1 MSSTLDMTAFDGLYY
16 TPTGAILIHAH
27 MPTIAE
33 ETYSREIS
41 EFEERG
47 FIAIRSALS
56 AAKIASINH
65 AIDEDLQESPDAW
78 LGFNEALV
86 QTVDLIARTPALD
99 FVIENPRVLGFL
111 RNLIGE
117 DITFEEFDVM
127 IREPTSQPQDFK
139 GWHRDLI
146 RRYER
151 RMEIGY
157 ISVIYYLTDVTEA
170 DHCFSIIPETHAR
183 LVDLRPE
190 DVKPGS
196 EVDVLGPAGT
206 AVVFHGR
213 CIHSGKLR
221 PHSRQRRTLHVYYW
235 SAGHPRASEWTPI
248 PRRLYERDD
257 PGLPPKLYSKYG
269 LKEVVDGVGRRPP
282 DLDPAMPVND
292 AIREVHRRTN
302 RRM

>member
-1 MSSTLDMTAFDGLYY
+1 
-16 TPTGAILIHAH
+16 
-27 MPTIAE
+27 MPTILE
-33 ETYSREIS
+33 ETYSQKLS
-41 EFEERG
+41 EFRERG
-47 FIAIRSALS
+47 FIVVPGALTAEQVASANRTL
-56 AAKIASINH
+56 
-65 AIDEDLQESPDAW
+65 DQDLGRSPDAW
-78 LGFNEALV
+78 LGFNEDLV
-86 QTVDLIARTPALD
+86 QTVDLIARTPDLD
-99 FVIENPRVLGFL
+99 FVIENPRMLGFM
-111 RNLIGE
+111 RELIGE

-127 IREPTSQPQDFK
+127 IRQPTTLPQDFK

-146 RRYER
+146 RNYDR

-190 DVKPGS
+190 DVTRGS
-196 EVDVLGPAGT
+196 EIDVHGPAGT

-221 PHSRQRRTLHVYYW
+221 IHSRQRRTLHVYYW

-248 PRRLYERDD
+248 PQRLAERND
-257 PGLPPKLYSKYG
+257 PSLPPKLYSKYG
-269 LKEVVDGVGRRPP
+269 LNEVVDGVGKRPR

-292 AIREVHRRTN
+292 VIREVHRRAD
-302 RRM
+302 RAG